1 MKIIPKGEL
10 LSYGFCEFG
19 EEDEQGR
26 YVAEEELVVLTKEEH
41 DSLLRIARSAQ
52 PMIDAL
58 KIVRKALVAPCIGG
72 YKLENSPHK
81 ELVELIDKAISGND
95 ADK

>member
-26 YVAEEELVVLTKEEH
+26 YAAEEDLVVIPKVDYDKAQGILAEMRKGPPPGDETPASMACFTFADRIDAALSGNSAGETKE
-41 DSLLRIARSAQ
+41 
-52 PMIDAL
+52 
-58 KIVRKALVAPCIGG
+58 
-72 YKLENSPHK
+72 
-81 ELVELIDKAISGND
+81 
-95 ADK
+95 

>member
-26 YVAEEELVVLTKEEH
+26 YVAEEELVVLTKEEY
-41 DSLLRIARSAQ
+41 DSLLRVARSAQ

-58 KIVRKALVAPCIGG
+58 KSVLKA
-72 YKLENSPHK
+72 HK
-81 ELVELIDKAISGND
+81 ELGDIIDAALSGMVPGEQKENQ
-95 ADK
+95 